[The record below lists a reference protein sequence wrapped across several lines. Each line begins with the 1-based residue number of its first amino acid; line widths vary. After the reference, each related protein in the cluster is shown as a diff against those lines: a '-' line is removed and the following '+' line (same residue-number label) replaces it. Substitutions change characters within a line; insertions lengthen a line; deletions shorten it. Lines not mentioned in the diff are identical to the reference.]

1 MIQSSYKDL
10 HFIYNRQFMEAL
22 SECNRLKWECDLQAY
37 YEDNAIQAI
46 KGVSGGVAG
55 AVSNATQ
62 GVKGEIRKLAKGDI
76 ATTIGNV
83 IKQLIKLM
91 QTAITHFINGEKKLT
106 KTFKEID
113 TVFNQDNRVFNMKLQ
128 DGNKTIKTITYDT
141 LAQVG
146 IVFPNT
152 ATGNKNATY
161 DNSRNYTYC
170 FFFGDFVANGS
181 EREKLNWNGDENIK
195 NSVLESVKLGKA
207 ALERNAKVIPATKK
221 TFDKWVNYNVDPNDT
236 EGADNYGLFVKEA
249 FGFGYDTSVKDSKVT
264 SNTIKNFFTAPQVQK
279 VNVNQGLYNFLREIL
294 SKYREEG
301 QKLLNLK
308 ASTYLNKEIK
318 MLQKAERDINSSHA
332 GKANGGY
339 RNDREN
345 KSNDNSSNGT
355 STGQK
360 PSGTA
365 TNVDATNPTGNGSG
379 ANDSYEASGLSFN
392 LFKNSTFSLSE
403 NMELLEA
410 IKAYGEEDQ
419 QNTFAPDT
427 DGKSPEA
434 TEVADKTATPAFV
447 YARQF
452 FLNYM
457 TAIQNT
463 LNMYNNFLI
472 FLNNCCRKSLNDFY
486 AITYNGQS
494 QERAEKVREVVADNV
509 KSVTGNKR

>member
-141 LAQVG
+141 LAQVN
-146 IVFPNT
+146 IVFPDT
-152 ATGNKNATY
+152 KIADGSKTY
-161 DNSRNYTYC
+161 NNSRNYAYC
-170 FFFGDFVANGS
+170 FFFGNFIENGS
-181 EREKLNWNGDENIK
+181 DRQKLNWNGDENIS
-195 NSVLESVKLGKA
+195 NSIVETIKLGKES
-207 ALERNAKVIPATKK
+207 LKRNAEVVPATEK
-221 TFDKWVNYNVDPNDT
+221 TYQKWVQFNVDPSDVDAAND
-236 EGADNYGLFVKEA
+236 YGVFVKEA

-264 SNTIKNFFTAPQVQK
+264 SNAIKNFFTAPQVEK
-279 VNVNQGLYNFLREIL
+279 VNVNQGLFNFLREIL
-294 SKYREEG
+294 SRYREEG
-301 QKLLNLK
+301 QKLLELH
-308 ASTYLNKEIK
+308 ASAYLNKEIK
-318 MLQKAERDINSSHA
+318 MLQKAERDINSSHR

-339 RNDREN
+339 KNDRAN
-345 KSNDNSSNGT
+345 NSDDT
-355 STGQK
+355 STTTPK
-360 PSGTA
+360 TPSSGA
-365 TNVDATNPTGNGSG
+365 GGKNLDATP
-379 ANDSYEASGLSFN
+379 ANESFN
-392 LFKNSTFSLSE
+392 LFKNSSFSLSE

-410 IKAYGEEDQ
+410 IKAYGEEENPFDP
-419 QNTFAPDT
+419 NAKNAGTPDT

-434 TEVADKTATPAFV
+434 TEVADKTDTPAFV

-494 QERAEKVREVVADNV
+494 QERAEKVGEVVADNV
-509 KSVTGNKR
+509 KSVTGNK

>member
-1 MIQSSYKDL
+1 MIQSSYNDL

-22 SECNRLKWECDLQAY
+22 SECNKLKWEYDLQAY

-62 GVKGEIRKLAKGDI
+62 GIKGEIRKLAKGDV
-76 ATTIGNV
+76 ATTIGNI

-113 TVFNQDNRVFNMKLQ
+113 TVFKQDNRLFNMKLQ

-141 LAQVG
+141 LAQVN
-146 IVFPNT
+146 IVFPDTNT
-152 ATGNKNATY
+152 GDKNKTY
-161 DNSRNYTYC
+161 ENSRNYAYC
-170 FFFGDFVANGS
+170 FFFGNFIENGS
-181 EREKLNWNGDENIK
+181 ARQRLNWNGDENIDK
-195 NSVLESVKLGKA
+195 SVVESIKLGKDS
-207 ALERNAKVIPATKK
+207 LKRNSEVVPSTRK
-221 TFDKWVNYNVDPNDT
+221 TYQKWVNFNVDTKNTND
-236 EGADNYGLFVKEA
+236 ANNYGTFVKEA

-264 SNTIKNFFTAPQVQK
+264 SNAIKNFFTAPQVEK

-308 ASTYLNKEIK
+308 ASVYLNKEIK
-318 MLQKAERDINSSHA
+318 MLQKAERDINSSHS

-339 RNDREN
+339 KNDRE
-345 KSNDNSSNGT
+345 SNNNSNPANNPNPSSNG
-355 STGQK
+355 GNGVK
-360 PSGTA
+360 D
-365 TNVDATNPTGNGSG
+365 VDASGGTGTTAKN
-379 ANDSYEASGLSFN
+379 ESFN
-392 LFKNSTFSLSE
+392 LFKNSSFSFEE
-403 NMELLEA
+403 NMDLMEA
-410 IKAYGEEDQ
+410 IKAYGEEGNPFDPDEKS
-419 QNTFAPDT
+419 NTSDT
-427 DGKSPEA
+427 NGKVPEA
-434 TEVADKTATPAFV
+434 TEVADKTDTPAFV

-494 QERAEKVREVVADNV
+494 QERAEKVGEVVADNV
-509 KSVTGNKR
+509 KTMTGNK